1 MLSVATNDLI
11 ASIENSPSL
20 LVKLNAPAQVSI
32 EAAVSSASHTIL
44 ANAYPAQTNTLDA
57 ILSEQ
62 LGQIADGSG
71 KSNGVAFGKAVAE
84 AIIALRSTMALMAT
98 RSTSAR
104 QLQGIGDQP
113 VQCLM
118 WPQTPY
124 WKDVAPFALAEL
136 DSFLPPAPPSLGSQE
151 YADAVNEVKS
161 LGAVTSTTRTPE
173 QTQIARFWSD
183 GAGTYTPP
191 GHWNLIAADLA
202 NQKGLSLGES
212 ARLMAMLNTSL
223 SDVGIAAWKVKY
235 SNDLWRPITAIR
247 EAGSDNNDATV
258 ADSSWTSLLITPP
271 HQNTFRGIAAL
282 VRQRLECCPSTLAKI
297 NRSRQHQLDS
307 RVFSAASLALPR
319 CR

>member
-1 MLSVATNDLI
+1 MFDVA
-11 ASIENSPSL
+11 
-20 LVKLNAPAQVSI
+20 
-32 EAAVSSASHTIL
+32 
-44 ANAYPAQTNTLDA
+44 
-57 ILSEQ
+57 
-62 LGQIADGSG
+62 
-71 KSNGVAFGKAVAE
+71 
-84 AIIALRSTMALMAT
+84 
-98 RSTSAR
+98 
-104 QLQGIGDQP
+104 
-113 VQCLM
+113 
-118 WPQTPY
+118 QTPY

-136 DSFLPPAPPSLGSQE
+136 DSFLPPGPPSLGSQE

-161 LGAVTSTTRTPE
+161 LGAVTSTNRTPE

-191 GHWNLIAADLA
+191 GHWNLIAADIA

-271 HQNTFRGIAAL
+271 HPEYVSGH
-282 VRQRLECCPSTLAKI
+282 S
-297 NRSRQHQLDS
+297 S
-307 RVFSAASLALPR
+307 FSAAAARVLSEYFGENQSFTTTSLGLPGVQR
-319 CR
+319 SFTSFAAAAVEAGRSRIYGGIHYQFSNLADKN